1 MQALAAYLMRGRAQA
16 ALVAATTAILSLLAP
31 LVGLISAGVIAL
43 VSLRLGAREG
53 LVVSGLAGLISGL
66 FAFATLG
73 NPLASLGFLFA
84 LWLPVWLLSLVLR
97 TLRSL
102 SFTVQFGGF
111 LGLLLFAA
119 MQLLLEDP
127 VRYWSEILEPLRDS
141 LVQSAILKESG
152 SRDLVAEVA
161 RWMTSAFATAFY
173 FQMLLALF
181 LGRWWH
187 ASLDHPGG
195 FGEEFRSLRLY
206 TGVGFLGL
214 GLLALLALGVGN
226 RWAAEGLLLL
236 TPLFFLQGLA
246 VIHALVHNL
255 KASKA
260 WLVGL
265 YGFLLL
271 GAPQGEILLAGIGL
285 GDIWMD
291 LRSKIRPKDA

>member
-1 MQALAAYLMRGRAQA
+1 MQALATYIMRGRLQA
-16 ALVAATTAILSLLAP
+16 ALVTATTAVLSLLAP
-31 LVGLISAGVIAL
+31 LVGLVSAGVIAL
-43 VSLRLGAREG
+43 VSLRLGAWEG
-53 LVVSGLAGLISGL
+53 LVVSGLAGLLSGL

-73 NPLASLGFLFA
+73 SPLASLGFALA

-97 TLRSL
+97 HLRSF
-102 SFTVQFGGF
+102 SFTVQFGGL
-111 LGLLLFAA
+111 LGLILFAV

-141 LVQSAILKESG
+141 LVQSAVLKESG
-152 SRDLVAEVA
+152 SRDLVTEVA

-195 FGEEFRSLRLY
+195 FGEEFRALRLY
-206 TGVGFLGL
+206 PMVGFLGL
-214 GLLALLALGVGN
+214 GLLGVLVLSDGN
-226 RWAAEGLLLL
+226 RWAAEWLLLL

-246 VIHALVHNL
+246 VIHALVYNL
-255 KASKA
+255 KANKA
-260 WLVGL
+260 WLIGL
-265 YGFLLL
+265 YVLLLL
-271 GAPQGEILLAGIGL
+271 GVPQGEILLAGIGL

-291 LRSKIRPKDA
+291 LRAKIRPRDA